1 VGLYADL
8 IFALE
13 NCIVVMMAKIA
24 GKHVC
29 KESLVVLLCLF
40 LIGNVAHGT
49 VLCFGADGHI
59 EFESAFHIHGDDH
72 AHDQPLGHRSQ
83 SFEIAHEASESPAW
97 PCVDVP
103 LTIDLFKISHTIPHF
118 GPAFA
123 VVAAEAIA
131 TGENFNLCLLSS
143 NPYTLFS
150 TSYFAPLR
158 TVILLA

>member
-1 VGLYADL
+1 
-8 IFALE
+8 
-13 NCIVVMMAKIA
+13 MAKLA

-29 KESLVVLLCLF
+29 KDSLVVLLCLF
-40 LIGNVAHGT
+40 LIANVAHGT

-83 SFEIAHEASESPAW
+83 SFEAGHEESGAPAG

-103 LTIDLFKISHTIPHF
+103 LTIDLLKVSHANPHF

-123 VVAAEAIA
+123 VTAVGPIAANED
-131 TGENFNLCLLSS
+131 FSHCVRSS
-143 NPYTLFS
+143 GLGTLVP